1 MIRLWNKIRSGL
13 KRLLNSTKTTKVRLV
28 DEKDAIE
35 LLNSMNELENL
46 KKGHRKCVS
55 CNKQITLENYSSFYK
70 ENNQYYFICDNY
82 ECLSK
87 YLDK

>member
-1 MIRLWNKIRSGL
+1 MIRLWNKIKLGL
-13 KRLLNSTKTTKVRLV
+13 KRLFYSTRTTKVRLV

-35 LLNSMNELENL
+35 LLKSINELENI
-46 KKGHRKCVS
+46 KAGHCKCVS
-55 CNKQITLENYSSFYK
+55 CSKQITLENYSSFYK

-87 YLDK
+87 YLDA